1 MKDDDL
7 LAAIRSR
14 FEGSKS
20 PLAVD
25 ALELVRRFQQLYH
38 AYSEAMRL
46 IDDVHKALD
55 NPHVTYDFLPTF
67 VGATVDMHKEL
78 LDRNLDLAEENRR
91 LRMQV
96 PTAVELDY
104 IERAGNMLLAND
116 FSRTLRAYAVRAQGM
131 RPKTT
136 MVSVPVE
143 YGDDFHKLNEQLDA
157 TNEADE

>member
-1 MKDDDL
+1 MNDEAL
-7 LAAIRSR
+7 CAAIRSR
-14 FEGSKS
+14 FEGTTS
-20 PLAVD
+20 PLADD
-25 ALELVRRFQQLYH
+25 ALTLVTRFQQLHH

-46 IDDVHKALD
+46 INDVHKALD

-78 LDRNLDLAEENRR
+78 LDRNKVLADENRQ

-96 PTAVELDY
+96 PTAVELAY
-104 IERAGNMLLAND
+104 IERAGDMLLAHD
-116 FSRTLRAYAVRAQGM
+116 FTRTLRAYAVRAHGM

-143 YGDDFHKLNEQLDA
+143 YGDDFHKLTEQLNA
-157 TNEADE
+157 ANEADE